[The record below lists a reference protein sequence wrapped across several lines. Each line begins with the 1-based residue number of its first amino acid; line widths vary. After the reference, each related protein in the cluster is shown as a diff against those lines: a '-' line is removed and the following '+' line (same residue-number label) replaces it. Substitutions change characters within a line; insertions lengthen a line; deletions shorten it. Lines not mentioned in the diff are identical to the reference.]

1 MSSAIFNI
9 KKALSNDTNII
20 PEKLKSYLNRPKALE
35 EYLLNDA
42 ELRNKIINFAQLL
55 KVAMSFRANIRVG
68 CASVIPWDC
77 KLNNFSDPTDLKNKS
92 KCISFN
98 DKADLF
104 YFITYSASHFT
115 KILTAAVRI
124 NKTLKLHI
132 HFVTNNRIFC
142 PRYKIVNSK
151 GVQVAYFN
159 ERVQN
164 NYIKNN
170 LMRAMLSGLGGLP
183 SGYKLKFVN

>member
-9 KKALSNDTNII
+9 LKAQSNDANII

-77 KLNNFSDPTDLKNKS
+77 ELKKTS

-132 HFVTNNRIFC
+132 HFVTNNRILC

-151 GVQVAYFN
+151 GVHVAYFN